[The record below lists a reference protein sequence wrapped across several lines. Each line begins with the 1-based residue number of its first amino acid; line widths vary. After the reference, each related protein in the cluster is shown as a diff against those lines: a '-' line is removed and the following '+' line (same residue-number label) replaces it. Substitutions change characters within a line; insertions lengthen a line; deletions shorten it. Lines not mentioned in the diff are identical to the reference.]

1 MDEARLAPALSR
13 PGSPARGPRRARSAD
28 RPRGVTDPGLD
39 NDVAMS
45 KVQTPWRR
53 VSQSMI
59 TGRAGAGQQMRPH
72 RTPRH
77 AAGSVIHGKWLV
89 HVRSGRG

>member
-1 MDEARLAPALSR
+1 MSRLAPVLSR
-13 PGSPARGPRRARSAD
+13 PGLLGRSPRSASL
-28 RPRGVTDPGLD
+28 PPAASADPGLD
-39 NDVAMS
+39 NDVVMG

-59 TGRAGAGQQMRPH
+59 TGRAGAGQQTRG
-72 RTPRH
+72 RRALRR
-77 AAGSVIHGKWLV
+77 AAGSLIHREWLV

>member
-1 MDEARLAPALSR
+1 VDEARLAPALSR
-13 PGSPARGPRRARSAD
+13 PGLAGQGSMACALAGLRRRVA
-28 RPRGVTDPGLD
+28 DPGLD

-59 TGRAGAGQQMRPH
+59 TGRAGAGQQMRHH
-72 RTPRH
+72 RAPRH
-77 AAGSVIHGKWLV
+77 AAGSVIDGKWLV